1 MPAAN
6 RRSRIER
13 RLAFLNAILAANAVL
28 LAALAW
34 TTLTGGAPVNLALAS
49 PQNSGVGQS
58 QQDAFPNASSQRLQ
72 MIAELKGLR
81 SDVGRIESM
90 LNGGRLRFAVA
101 NPGDIKFEIDYAKLK
116 QALKD

>member
-6 RRSRIER
+6 RRSRLER
-13 RLAFLNAILAANAVL
+13 RLAFLNAVLVANAVL
-28 LAALAW
+28 LAAVAW
-34 TTLTGGAPVNLALAS
+34 TSLAGGSAANLAYAG
-49 PQNSGVGQS
+49 PQNSGSGQS

-90 LNGGRLRFAVA
+90 LGGGRLRFAIA